1 MSVRARLAI
10 GAGLLVLTLAGA
22 AGIIAVTQRDYLFG
36 QIDAQLESL
45 SGNAVAVLARTT
57 DRTGPPTG
65 SPTGPQTGPPAVLND
80 VYVGIIELDS
90 SLTTVDAP
98 TNDPDLRP
106 NVDLPYPTEPA
117 TRPSA
122 AGSAAR
128 MRVLTTPLGDGRH
141 AVLAI
146 STRAADETFGRL
158 TLTLAAAGAAVLS
171 VMALIW
177 SWVIRLGLRPIMR
190 MTEAADAITGGATD
204 RRVPTRGT
212 RTEADRLGSALNTM
226 IDATQASETRLRQ
239 FVADAAH
246 ELRTPLTTLQGY
258 SALHARDAHLAGTP
272 LGDSLRRIHSEAE
285 RMTRIVDD
293 LQLLANLD
301 EAAELVRTPV
311 DLGAI
316 VRDQAADIAVVVP
329 DRPLTLTVDNDAVVE
344 GDPHRLA
351 QAVAAFTANALR
363 HTPAGTP
370 LELIA
375 VKVPGRVRVEV
386 VDRGPG
392 IDPKHL
398 PHLFDRFYRAD
409 AGRTRK
415 AGGSG
420 LGLSIVAAIIEAH
433 NGTCGASSSPDGSAF
448 WFEVP
453 VANVG

>member
-10 GAGLLVLTLAGA
+10 GAGTLVLTLAGA
-22 AGIIAVTQRDYLFG
+22 AGITAVTQRDYLFG

-177 SWVIRLGLRPIMR
+177 SWVIRLGLLPIMR
-190 MTEAADAITGGATD
+190 MTEAADAI
-204 RRVPTRGT
+204 RR
-212 RTEADRLGSALNTM
+212 S
-226 IDATQASETRLRQ
+226 
-239 FVADAAH
+239 H
-246 ELRTPLTTLQGY
+246 
-258 SALHARDAHLAGTP
+258 
-272 LGDSLRRIHSEAE
+272 
-285 RMTRIVDD
+285 
-293 LQLLANLD
+293 
-301 EAAELVRTPV
+301 
-311 DLGAI
+311 
-316 VRDQAADIAVVVP
+316 
-329 DRPLTLTVDNDAVVE
+329 
-344 GDPHRLA
+344 
-351 QAVAAFTANALR
+351 
-363 HTPAGTP
+363 
-370 LELIA
+370 
-375 VKVPGRVRVEV
+375 
-386 VDRGPG
+386 
-392 IDPKHL
+392 
-398 PHLFDRFYRAD
+398 
-409 AGRTRK
+409 
-415 AGGSG
+415 
-420 LGLSIVAAIIEAH
+420 
-433 NGTCGASSSPDGSAF
+433 
-448 WFEVP
+448 
-453 VANVG
+453 